1 MTDMAQKRYTYKKG
15 EDSLLDQEFEQAS
28 KYGKVKIGNQAVF
41 WKKGLGWNGVLLS
54 DVKRAFRRIQAVDT
68 KMCCG
73 NVNFDT
79 QKLVLIL
86 KDNTELELVLGD
98 GMPKEAELMY
108 STLQERAPQVLF
120 GKE

>member
-1 MTDMAQKRYTYKKG
+1 MTLKKYNYKKVQNQLF
-15 EDSLLDQEFEQAS
+15 DSEFEQAL
-28 KYGKVKIGNQAVF
+28 KYGKIKIGSRAVF
-41 WKKGLGWNGVLLS
+41 WKKGFAWYGILLS

-86 KDNTELELVLGD
+86 KDDTELELILGD
-98 GMPKEAELMY
+98 GMPKEAEIMY
-108 STLQERAPQVLF
+108 SVLQERAWEILF

>member
-1 MTDMAQKRYTYKKG
+1 MKGKEYSYKKG
-15 EDSLLDQEFEQAS
+15 EDLQLDHDFEQAS
-28 KYGKVKIGNQAVF
+28 QYGRIKIGRQAIF
-41 WKKGLGWNGVLLS
+41 WRRGLGWNCVMLT
-54 DVKRAFRRIQAVDT
+54 DVKRAFRRIHAVDT

-86 KDNTELELVLGD
+86 KEGKELELVLGD

-108 STLQERAPQVLF
+108 GKLKEFAPDLMY
-120 GKE
+120 GKA